1 MGEQTD
7 KAQKLADLAYAKVLG
22 AIKNVEA
29 IERLACE
36 AKDNDGAIAAGE
48 IICKLREV
56 KIMGMRANG
65 QFDVSVRTG
74 GT

>member
-1 MGEQTD
+1 MGEKTA
-7 KAQKLADLAYAKVLG
+7 KAQKLANAAYAKVLG

-29 IERLACE
+29 IEKLACE
-36 AKDNDGAIAAGE
+36 AQDNNAAIAAGE

-56 KIMGMRANG
+56 KIMGMQANG
-65 QFDVSVRTG
+65 LFDVKVKSG